1 MNETVLWYENAAENF
16 ANALPVGNG
25 RIGGMIYGKPYKE
38 VICINE
44 DSVWSGGK
52 RNRINPSAKEGLE
65 EIRQFLDEDKIS
77 QAEDTAYRKLQGISP
92 VSRHYMPLTNLNID
106 MNLSGVAKEYKRG
119 LNLENAIS
127 FVEFKTNGILYRR
140 EVFVSEPDSVMV
152 VHLTAEE
159 GTLDFSTYLNCI
171 EDYYDNNR
179 PVKENMLLL
188 TGGFGGTDGIRF
200 ATALTVVS
208 EEGKVYTEG
217 DKLYVSDTSEAY
229 IILGAKSSY
238 YADEAYDDAAVM
250 DVEYAMECSYDELRY
265 RHQCDYKEYFDRVTL
280 SLNDNSDNAGSL
292 PTDERI
298 LRMRGNDL
306 DDKEC
311 DSHIHDNGLMTLYF
325 NFARYLMISGSRDG
339 SQPLN
344 FQGIWNED
352 MNPYCGGRFELN
364 VNTQM
369 DYWIAESCNLSECHQ
384 PLFDLLEK
392 VCENGRET
400 AKEMYGCNGFVAHTA
415 TDIWG
420 DTAPQGKEVP
430 SSIWCMGGAWLC
442 LHIFDRYEYTL
453 DRDFLEKYYPVMK
466 ESAVFFTEYLREDSE
481 GRLVVNPSLSPENS
495 YKTESGAVGTLCKGA
510 SVDSQIIT
518 VLFNDIIKTTE
529 ILDIDHDFA
538 ESLKKLLEKIPQP
551 EVGKFGQ
558 IKEWTEDYSET
569 DTGHKFVSQLFAL
582 HPAHIITPNK
592 TPRLADAARATLI
605 RRLIHGSGSAG
616 ISRAWVANMWAR
628 LYDSQMVYENIRKLI
643 AYSTNP
649 NMFDGQPRIR
659 VDGNFGGA
667 SAMAEML
674 MQSSADEIILLPAL
688 PTEWKSG
695 EIKGLRA
702 KGGFEVSL
710 KWNDGK
716 LTSAEIVPSHDGKCT
731 IRTNTIIS
739 VSCDGENVNSTHSDG
754 TVSFDT
760 QHGHVYTI
768 KA

>member
-1 MNETVLWYENAAENF
+1 MNETVLWYESAANNF
-16 ANALPVGNG
+16 SSALPVGNG
-25 RIGGMIYGKPYKE
+25 RIGGMVYGKPYNE

-65 EIRQFLDEDKIS
+65 EIRQLLEEEKLSD
-77 QAEDTAYRKLQGISP
+77 AEDIAYRKLQGISP

-106 MNLSGVAKEYKRG
+106 MKLSGVAKGYKRG
-119 LNLENAIS
+119 LNLENAIA
-127 FVEFKTNGILYRR
+127 FTEFKSNGVTYRR

-159 GTLDFSTYLNCI
+159 GTFDFSAYFSCI

-179 PVKENMLLL
+179 PVQENMLLL
-188 TGGFGGTDGIRF
+188 TGGFGGTEGIRF
-200 ATALTVVS
+200 GVAMSAFS
-208 EEGKVYTEG
+208 DEGTVYTEG
-217 DKLYVSDTSEAY
+217 DKLCVKDTSEAF
-229 IILGAKSSY
+229 IVIGAKSSF

-265 RHQCDYKEYFDRVTL
+265 RHECSYRELFNKVSL
-280 SLNDNSDNAGSL
+280 SLNDNGDNASQL

-298 LRMRGNDL
+298 MRLRGNDL

-311 DSHIHDNGLMTLYF
+311 DGLIHDNGLMTLYF
-325 NFARYLMISGSRDG
+325 NFARYLMISASRQG
-339 SQPLN
+339 TQPLN
-344 FQGIWNED
+344 FQGIWNEE

-369 DYWIAESCNLSECHQ
+369 DYWIAESCNLSQCHE
-384 PLFDLLEK
+384 PVFDLLERVYESGK
-392 VCENGRET
+392 ET
-400 AKEMYGCNGFVAHTA
+400 AKEMYGCNGFVCHTS

-420 DTAPQGKEVP
+420 DSAPQGNKVP

-453 DRDFLEKYYPVMK
+453 DKEFLAKYYPILK
-466 ESAVFFTEYLREDSE
+466 ESAVFYTEYLRENE
-481 GRLVVNPSLSPENS
+481 KGMLVVNPSLSPENS
-495 YKTESGAVGTLCKGA
+495 YKTDNGAVGTLCQGA
-510 SVDSQIIT
+510 SMDSEIIT
-518 VLFNDIIKTTE
+518 VLFNDVIKSAE
-529 ILDIDHDFA
+529 ILDADKEFA
-538 ESLKKLLEKIPQP
+538 EKLKVLLEKIPQP

-558 IKEWTEDYSET
+558 IKEWTEEYSET

-582 HPAHIITPNK
+582 HPAHIITPEK

-605 RRLIHGSGSAG
+605 RRLIHGSGNAG

-628 LYDSQMVYENIRKLI
+628 LYDSHMVYENVRKLI

-667 SAMAEML
+667 SAMIEML
-674 MQSSADEIILLPAL
+674 MQSTIDKIILLPAL
-688 PTEWKSG
+688 PEEWQTG

-702 KGGFEVSL
+702 KGGFEVAI
-710 KWNDGK
+710 KWEKGK
-716 LTSAEIVPSHDGKCT
+716 LVTAEIVPSFDGKCT
-731 IRTNTIIS
+731 VVANTIVS
-739 VSCDGENVNSTHSDG
+739 VSCDGQNVNSTLSEG
-754 TVSFDT
+754 AITFDAEKDRIYI
-760 QHGHVYTI
+760 VRS
-768 KA
+768 

>member
-52 RNRINPSAKEGLE
+52 RNRINPDSKEGLE
-65 EIRQFLDEDKIS
+65 EIRQFLDADKIS
-77 QAEDTAYRKLQGISP
+77 KAEDTAYRKLQGISP
-92 VSRHYMPLTNLNID
+92 VSRHYMPLANLNID

-159 GTLDFSTYLNCI
+159 GTLDFSTYLSCI

-179 PVKENMLLL
+179 PVKENILLL

-208 EEGKVYTEG
+208 EEGKVCTEG

-392 VCENGRET
+392 VCENGRKT

-430 SSIWCMGGAWLC
+430 SAIWCMGGAWLC

-453 DRDFLEKYYPVMK
+453 DKEFLEKYYPVMK

-510 SVDSQIIT
+510 SVDSQIVT

-538 ESLKKLLEKIPQP
+538 EKLKKLLENIPQP

-582 HPAHIITPNK
+582 HPAHIITPDK

-695 EIKGLRA
+695 KIKGLRA

-760 QHGHVYTI
+760 QQGRVYTI

>member
-1 MNETVLWYENAAENF
+1 MNETVLWYESAAESF
-16 ANALPVGNG
+16 DSALPVGNG
-25 RIGGMIYGKPYKE
+25 RIGGMIYGKPYNE
-38 VICINE
+38 VISLNE

-52 RNRINPSAKEGLE
+52 RNRINPNAKEGLE
-65 EIRQFLDEDKIS
+65 EIRQLLDEEKIS
-77 QAEDTAYRKLQGISP
+77 QAEEIAYRKLQGISP
-92 VSRHYMPLTNLNID
+92 VSRHYMPLANLHID

-119 LNLENAIS
+119 LCLENAIS
-127 FVEFKTNGILYRR
+127 FVEYKNNGVQYRR

-152 VHLTAEE
+152 IHLTAEE
-159 GTLDFSTYLNCI
+159 GTLDFCTYFNCI
-171 EDYYDNNR
+171 EDYYDDNR
-179 PVKENMLLL
+179 PVQKNMILL

-200 ATALTVVS
+200 ATAMTAVT
-208 EEGKVYTEG
+208 EDGTVYTEG
-217 DKLYVSDTSEAY
+217 DKLYVKDTAEAF
-229 IILGAKSSY
+229 IVLGAKSSF

-250 DVEYAMECSYDELRY
+250 DVEYAAECSYDELRY
-265 RHQCDYKEYFDRVTL
+265 RHQCDYKERYDKVTL
-280 SLNDNSDNAGSL
+280 NLNDNGDTAKDL

-325 NFARYLMISGSRDG
+325 NFARYLMISGSRQG
-339 SQPLN
+339 TQPLN
-344 FQGIWNED
+344 FQGIWNEE

-369 DYWIAESCNLSECHQ
+369 DYWIAESCNLSECHE
-384 PLFDLLEK
+384 PLFDLLER
-392 VCENGRET
+392 VCESGKET

-420 DTAPQGKEVP
+420 DTAPQGNKVP
-430 SSIWCMGGAWLC
+430 SAIWCMGGAWLC

-453 DRDFLEKYYPVMK
+453 DKDFLAKYYPIMK
-466 ESAVFFTEYLREDSE
+466 ESAIFYTEYLREDEE

-495 YKTESGAVGTLCKGA
+495 YKTENGAVGTLCKSA
-510 SVDSQIIT
+510 SVDNQIIT

-529 ILDIDHDFA
+529 ILDTDHNFA
-538 ESLKKLLEKIPQP
+538 EKLKSMLEKIPQP

-558 IKEWTEDYSET
+558 IKEWTQEYSET

-582 HPAHIITPNK
+582 HPAHIITPAK

-605 RRLIHGSGSAG
+605 RRLIHGSGNAG

-628 LYDSQMVYENIRKLI
+628 LYDSHMVYDNIRKLI

-649 NMFDGQPRIR
+649 NMFDGLPRIR

-667 SAMAEML
+667 SAMVEML
-674 MQSSADEIILLPAL
+674 MQSSSEEIILLPAV
-688 PTEWKSG
+688 PTEWQSG
-695 EIKGLRA
+695 EITGLCA
-702 KGGFEVSL
+702 KGGFEVSI

-716 LTSAEIVPSHDGKCT
+716 LTSAEIVSVLGNKCR
-731 IRTNTIIS
+731 IRANAIIS
-739 VSCDGENVNSTHSDG
+739 VSCDGENVNSTHVDG
-754 TVSFDT
+754 AVSFDT
-760 QHGHVYTI
+760 EQGKVYTI

>member
-16 ANALPVGNG
+16 ADALPVGNG

-52 RNRINPSAKEGLE
+52 RNRINPDSKEGLE

-92 VSRHYMPLTNLNID
+92 VSRHYMPLANLNID

-127 FVEFKTNGILYRR
+127 FVEFKNKSILYRR

-159 GTLDFSTYLNCI
+159 GTLDFSTYLSCI

-280 SLNDNSDNAGSL
+280 SLNDNSNNAGSL

-453 DRDFLEKYYPVMK
+453 DRNFLEKYYPVMK
-466 ESAVFFTEYLREDSE
+466 ESAVFFTEYLREDSQ

-538 ESLKKLLEKIPQP
+538 QKLKKLLEKIPQP

-716 LTSAEIVPSHDGKCT
+716 LTSAEIVPSYDGKCT
-731 IRTNTIIS
+731 LRTNTIIS

-760 QHGHVYTI
+760 QQGRVYTI